1 MRRCAYNSSYC
12 TSIMTCYIIAWMC
25 TPAEQE
31 PLQYLRMAPIALTA
45 PALRMAP
52 MALTAS
58 ALQMALTPPAL

>member
-1 MRRCAYNSSYC
+1 
-12 TSIMTCYIIAWMC
+12 MTCYIIAWMC